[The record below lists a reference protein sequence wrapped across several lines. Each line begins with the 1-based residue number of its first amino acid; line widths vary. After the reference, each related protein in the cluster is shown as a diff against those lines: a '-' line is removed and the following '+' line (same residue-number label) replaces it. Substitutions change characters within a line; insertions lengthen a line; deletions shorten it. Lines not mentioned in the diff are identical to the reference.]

1 MENNITNE
9 KNNGG
14 MSALKGSRLWG
25 ILLFFILIIVDQITK
40 IMADAYFSQPNAP
53 KQIAIIPEWIYL
65 CITYNK
71 GISYGMGADAPSI
84 LKMAVIVG
92 TAVLMSLFAMYYFQV
107 DKRRTLLR
115 IAIVFV
121 VAGGVGN
128 LIDRIYFEVWD
139 PNASYGVRDMVDLN
153 RFGFAV
159 CNFADF
165 FISAGAVMLVL
176 SLLFFDKDAI
186 FPLTKKYKALAQ
198 EALEEEERKKAEKAK
213 KKAEEAVGEK

>member
-1 MENNITNE
+1 MENNMTN
-9 KNNGG
+9 KQNNGG
-14 MSALKGSRLWG
+14 ESALKGSCLWG
-25 ILLFFILIIVDQITK
+25 ILLFFILVIVDQLTK
-40 IMADAYFSQPNAP
+40 IFADAYFSQPNTP
-53 KQIAIIPEWIYL
+53 DRIAVIPDWIYL

-71 GISYGMGADAPSI
+71 GISYGMGANAPTV

-92 TAVLMSLFAMYYFQV
+92 TAVLMSLFAMFYFQV

-139 PNASYGVRDMVDLN
+139 PNAAFGVRDMVDLN

-186 FPLTKKYKALAQ
+186 FPLTKKYKELAK
-198 EALEEEERKKAEKAK
+198 EAAEEEERKQAEKAEKKAK
-213 KKAEEAVGEK
+213 ETQGKE